1 MKKTALS
8 LAKASPILIAVCLV
22 LSSFQVGFLSSYT
35 VPCFSF
41 KEINV
46 NYQNTSP
53 ADNGSYTGDVPV
65 NISVRYNARSSAK
78 NAYLIPYQEISC
90 LYRLD
95 NGEWKNTS
103 LSYASE
109 QTYFGDP
116 LNRDYWNDLY
126 CNYSAVLHGLSNGV
140 HLLDIDFKPD
150 VRDHLRRSSNGT
162 LFASEHSS
170 PNTSLPT
177 DASIVFFVF
186 GNDIKPLTTAQIPA
200 RGYDPFLAIV
210 AVAIIAMVVVVSGLL
225 VYFRRRKEKP

>member
-22 LSSFQVGFLSSYT
+22 LSSLQVGFLSSYT
-35 VPCFSF
+35 VPYFSF

-53 ADNGSYTGDVPV
+53 ADNGSYSGDVPV
-65 NISVRYNARSSAK
+65 NISVRYTARSSAK

-116 LNRDYWNDLY
+116 INRDYWNDLY

-150 VRDHLRRSSNGT
+150 VSDHLRRSSNGT
-162 LFASEHSS
+162 LFASEHSR

-177 DASIVFFVF
+177 NASIVFYVF
-186 GNDIKPLTTAQIPA
+186 GNDIKPTATAQIPA
-200 RGYDPFLAIV
+200 RGYDPFLGIV

-225 VYFRRRKEKP
+225 LYFRKRKQ